1 MISSNPAYTHGHDKI
16 NLKGYLFD
24 ARGAVDLG
32 PTNIHVKGIYASG
45 DGKADFAKTGDDWAF
60 FVPGYSNNV
69 GGSINNFDQA
79 NWAEIMGCGM
89 FDYQFPSGSLGTQ
102 ISNAIIGGVGASY
115 KLIQDLKFSAD
126 VWYAQAA
133 DSIYMPTTKT
143 NSDYYG
149 TELDLKVTY
158 MLVDNLKLDLVG
170 AYLWAGDVISKSTS
184 ATNSANPIEIGA
196 QMSLAF

>member
-1 MISSNPAYTHGHDKI
+1 M
-16 NLKGYLFD
+16 
-24 ARGAVDLG
+24 ARWARKSPTPSFSAWAV
-32 PTNIHVKGIYASG
+32 P
-45 DGKADFAKTGDDWAF
+45 
-60 FVPGYSNNV
+60 
-69 GGSINNFDQA
+69 
-79 NWAEIMGCGM
+79 
-89 FDYQFPSGSLGTQ
+89 
-102 ISNAIIGGVGASY
+102 

-126 VWYAQAA
+126 LWYAQAA

-184 ATNSANPIEIGA
+184 ANNSANPIEIGA